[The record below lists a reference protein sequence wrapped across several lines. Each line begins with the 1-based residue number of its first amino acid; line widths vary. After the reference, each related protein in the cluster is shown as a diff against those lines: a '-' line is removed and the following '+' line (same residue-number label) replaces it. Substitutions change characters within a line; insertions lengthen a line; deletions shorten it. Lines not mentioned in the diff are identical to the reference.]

1 MASSASK
8 SEGWGLNSAPTEGNA
23 FRRRWTIAWGAAI
36 LLIAWGIRL
45 WGLGA
50 QSLWFDEGWSWH
62 LARMPLAEMARTT
75 ASDRSPPLYYALLYV
90 WIMLAGQS
98 EFAMRF
104 VSALADTAA
113 LAFVIAFARALWCDA
128 RHDLPALLS
137 GFAYA
142 CCPFVVWYAQET
154 RMYALVALLA
164 TAATFFLWQW
174 LCFPAKLRY
183 LIAWMALLSGAV
195 YSHYYAI
202 FLLPAHALIVLVR
215 VVCGAARAPW
225 AQVGRFGLATS
236 ALVSALVPWLLFASP
251 GFAYDDGF
259 SFPLN
264 TIKGRLAEWVR
275 SFASGGLARPLP
287 EVGWLLFASA
297 VGLGLAGFV
306 SKRRWLALAA
316 VLVLIVGPLL
326 AATVAVR
333 VFYPY
338 RSVFHPRYLIYVVPA
353 ACVLLGAAG
362 ALRGMRAVAAALI
375 GALWLPALVAYL
387 TDPALQRE
395 DTRGAV
401 KHVVEALASD
411 DLVIMARDNFAVT
424 YYWPPAHAASLLAL
438 PAGLHG
444 VLPDDQ
450 PVLAVLNARQPS
462 RVRLMLWQDDVVDP
476 QRFIESTLWANG
488 YEIGEFNF
496 AQIRLPLYR
505 LTRLPAKRPD
515 FQPVDVVFGAHAG
528 ARVTL
533 RRAWLRT
540 EITAGDWFYVVLEWA
555 LPEAIDRDYK
565 TFVHVLDEAGNLA
578 FQSDRLPLNALLPMT
593 RWTAQQ
599 PMRDAHAMVAPRSL
613 TAGRYSVMVGVY
625 EPLTGQRLPAY
636 QGGRWI
642 GDAVTVGSAIA
653 LR

>member
-8 SEGWGLNSAPTEGNA
+8 SEGWGLNSAYGA
-23 FRRRWTIAWGAAI
+23 FLRRRIVVWGALL

-45 WGLGA
+45 WALGA

-75 ASDRSPPLYYALLYV
+75 AGDRSPPLYYALLHS

-104 VSALADTAA
+104 VSALSDTVA
-113 LAFVIAFARALWCDA
+113 LAFVLAFARALWCDA
-128 RHDLPALLS
+128 RYDFPALLS
-137 GFAYA
+137 GLAYA
-142 CCPFVVWYAQET
+142 CCPFAVWYAQET
-154 RMYALVALLA
+154 RMYALVAALA

-174 LCFPAKLRY
+174 LRPASRLRY
-183 LIAWMALLSGAV
+183 LVAWAALLGSAV

-202 FLLPAHALIVLVR
+202 FLLPAHALIVLVQ
-215 VVCGAARAPW
+215 AARNAGR
-225 AQVGRFGLATS
+225 ASCGRIGRFSLAAG
-236 ALVSALVPWLLFASP
+236 ALVVALAPWLLFASP

-259 SFPLN
+259 FFPLN
-264 TIKGRLAEWVR
+264 TIEGRLAEWVR

-287 EVGWLLFASA
+287 EAGWLLLAGA
-297 VGLGLAGFV
+297 TGLGFAGFV
-306 SKRRWLALAA
+306 GKRRWTSLVVVLAL
-316 VLVLIVGPLL
+316 VVGPLL
-326 AATVAVR
+326 AATIAVR
-333 VFYPY
+333 VFYPH

-353 ACVLLGAAG
+353 ACVFLGAAG
-362 ALRGMRAVAAALI
+362 ALRGARTGGVALI

-401 KHVVEALASD
+401 KHVVEALVPG

-424 YYWPPAHAASLLAL
+424 YYWPPAHATSLLAL

-450 PVLAVLNARQPS
+450 PVLATLNARRPN

-505 LTRLPAKRPD
+505 LTRLPAVRPD
-515 FQPVDVVFGAHAG
+515 FQAVDVVFGA
-528 ARVTL
+528 RVIL
-533 RRAWLRT
+533 QRAWLRT
-540 EITAGDWFYVVLEWA
+540 EITPGDWFYVVLEWA
-555 LPEAIDRDYK
+555 LPEATDRDYK
-565 TFVHVLDEAGNLA
+565 TFVHVLDDAGNLA
-578 FQSDRLPLNALLPMT
+578 FQSDRLPLSALLPMT
-593 RWTAQQ
+593 RWMAQQ
-599 PMRDAHAMVAPRSL
+599 PMRDAHAMVAPQSL
-613 TAGRYSVMVGVY
+613 AAGHYRVVVGVY

-636 QGGRWI
+636 RGGHWI
-642 GDAVTVGSAIA
+642 GDAVMVGSAIA